1 MSEAGMIKVL
11 IVEPQKDPYSKE
23 IDNELKP
30 LQDIVG
36 GYLERVTINNRI
48 VALFNEDGLSLN
60 LEKNSSIVHQR
71 FGKIDIVGT
80 YLFAAHDGNGE
91 FVSLTDE
98 DIRLCLSCI
107 LP

>member
-36 GYLERVTINNRI
+36 GYLESHAISNRV
-48 VALFNEDGLSLN
+48 VVLCNEDGKSLN
-60 LEKNSSIVHQR
+60 LKRNFSIFLQR
-71 FGKIDIVGT
+71 IGKIDFVGT
-80 YLFAAHDGNGE
+80 YVFAAHDGNGE

-98 DIRLCLSCI
+98 DITLCLSCI